1 MKKRVIVLLLI
12 IIIILIATAIIF
24 FCKNNKEVESNNGN
38 GLTMTSSNSNSTD
51 TRYSGW
57 TQETNDGNISNA
69 ILDNST
75 VTVKPYEVGT
85 PTNVTNTTKNSN
97 ENNKDFV
104 ANVIENQHQTVI
116 NNNFSKEEE
125 IFIQVNQS
133 TLSNN
138 SATVIIQNNNKNMIQ
153 YTDDYVIE
161 KKENDVWVKLQ
172 EKNAESI
179 NTAVKKT
186 NNEIIEIR
194 INWKNRYGDLESGAY
209 RIVKNINNIL
219 FFAEFF
225 FVKGKYII

>member
-1 MKKRVIVLLLI
+1 MKKRVIVLLLIII

-219 FFAEFF
+219 FFAEFC
-225 FVKGKYII
+225 I

>member
-219 FFAEFF
+219 FFAEFC
-225 FVKGKYII
+225 I

>member
-51 TRYSGW
+51 TRYSGL
-57 TQETNDGNISNA
+57 TQETNDGNISNV

-104 ANVIENQHQTVI
+104 ANVIENQHKTVI

-219 FFAEFF
+219 FFAEFC
-225 FVKGKYII
+225 I

>member
-1 MKKRVIVLLLI
+1 MKKIVIVLLLI

-24 FCKNNKEVESNNGN
+24 FCKNNKEVKSNNGN

-219 FFAEFF
+219 FFAEFC
-225 FVKGKYII
+225 I

>member
-1 MKKRVIVLLLI
+1 
-12 IIIILIATAIIF
+12 
-24 FCKNNKEVESNNGN
+24 
-38 GLTMTSSNSNSTD
+38 MTSSNSNSTD

-219 FFAEFF
+219 FFAEFC
-225 FVKGKYII
+225 I

>member
-179 NTAVKKT
+179 NTAVKKA

-219 FFAEFF
+219 FFAEFC
-225 FVKGKYII
+225 I

>member
-153 YTDDYVIE
+153 YTDDYIIE

-219 FFAEFF
+219 FFAEFC
-225 FVKGKYII
+225 I

>member
-194 INWKNRYGDLESGAY
+194 INLKNRYGDLESGAY

-219 FFAEFF
+219 FFAEFC
-225 FVKGKYII
+225 I